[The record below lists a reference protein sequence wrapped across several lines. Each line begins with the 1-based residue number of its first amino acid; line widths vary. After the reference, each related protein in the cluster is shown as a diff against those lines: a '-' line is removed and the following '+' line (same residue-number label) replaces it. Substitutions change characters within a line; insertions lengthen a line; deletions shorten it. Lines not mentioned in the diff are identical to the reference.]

1 MFELLKGYWMAGAE
15 ADRGRRADA
24 VRNREA
30 IMDAALRCLAENPSA
45 SMAEIALA
53 AGVGRVT
60 LYGHFSSRE
69 ELVDAVFERTIA
81 QADAQLAGLDL
92 TGDALAAMRRLV
104 SSSWRI
110 VAESQDLLAAA
121 EEALG
126 SDRIRAHHHQPMR
139 RVAALIK
146 RGQTEGSFRSDQPIG
161 WLTTCFHTVLHAG
174 AAEVRAGRLKE
185 QEAARVIP
193 ETVIALLMAPRS
205 RR

>member
-1 MFELLKGYWMAGAE
+1 MPSAE
-15 ADRGRRADA
+15 ADHGRRADA

-30 IMDAALRCLAENPSA
+30 IMEAAKRRLADEPSA

-69 ELVDAVFERTIA
+69 ELVDAVLERIIA

-92 TGDALAAMRRLV
+92 TGDARAAMRRLV
-104 SSSWRI
+104 SSSWQI

-121 EEALG
+121 EETLG
-126 SDRIRAHHHQPMR
+126 SDRIRAHHHRPMR

-146 RGQTEGSFRSDQPIG
+146 RGQAEGSFRSDQPIS

-174 AAEVRAGRLKE
+174 AGEVRSGRMTE
-185 QEAARVIP
+185 EEAARVIP
-193 ETVIALLMAPRS
+193 ETVTAILMPPGPR
-205 RR
+205 R